1 MCDAKMMKGG
11 SLASDMVM
19 EGLKDAAGM
28 PYDFLP
34 AQPKQ
39 SDLSVLTEYQLT
51 GGARRKSKKSKKSM
65 KPKKSNKPKSGC
77 GCGMAGGA
85 WGKKNNKKMTK
96 MSKRK
101 MSKKSKKSM
110 KKMSKVNNMMKMN
123 KKMLGG
129 GSDFVTTLYSQ
140 GPINNPGDYSGSF
153 SVSEPSS
160 KNMLMNPPNLA
171 SAGSGYPMCYFS
183 GAGAPY

>member
-1 MCDAKMMKGG
+1 MCDARKMQGG

-19 EGLKDAAGM
+19 EGLKDAASM

-51 GGARRKSKKSKKSM
+51 GGARKSKKSKNSKS
-65 KPKKSNKPKSGC
+65 KSKSKSGC
-77 GCGMAGGA
+77 GCGMAGGS
-85 WGKKNNKKMTK
+85 WGKMNKKS
-96 MSKRK
+96 SKK
-101 MSKKSKKSM
+101 SKKSSKKSKKSKKSM
-110 KKMSKVNNMMKMN
+110 KRMSKMKNMMKMN

-153 SVSEPSS
+153 SVSQPSS

-183 GAGAPY
+183 GAGSPY